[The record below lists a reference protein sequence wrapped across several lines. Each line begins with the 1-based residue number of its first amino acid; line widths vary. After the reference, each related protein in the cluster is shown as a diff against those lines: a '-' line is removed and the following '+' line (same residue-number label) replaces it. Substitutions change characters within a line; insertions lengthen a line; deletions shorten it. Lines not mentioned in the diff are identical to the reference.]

1 MPCIYL
7 NTLVMEPPPI
17 CGSLS
22 LGLNCLGSVGC
33 LQAENSEGE
42 NVTGEH
48 RGRVI
53 LL

>member
-1 MPCIYL
+1 MYTFEC
-7 NTLVMEPPPI
+7 TGDGAEH
-17 CGSLS
+17 GSLS